1 MREVAF
7 APEPVLHGFLELVE
21 RDSGSDLH
29 ASVGD
34 GESVVE
40 NRGVGEVPH
49 GEVVQPLE
57 GAGMALAVGFVVDLE
72 FAEEHGLRGMVQ
84 DGGRAG

>member
-21 RDSGSDLH
+21 RHSRSDLH

-34 GESVVE
+34 GQGVVE

-49 GEVVQPLE
+49 GKVVQPLE
-57 GAGMALAVGFVVDLE
+57 GAGVALAVGLVVDLE
-72 FAEEHGLRGMVQ
+72 LAEEHGGF
-84 DGGRAG
+84 G